1 MTACLVFLPLLAVV
15 AILMG
20 SNPRRTARI
29 TTTLMLLGGVTLAA
43 LWAMN
48 MRNGLAIDPVVL
60 AKPEIRLGLDL
71 YDGMSVIMMLLSVIV
86 AFAASRTGDCED
98 RHSRLW
104 NISILLIAA
113 GAVGAFVS
121 TDLFFFYAFHELA
134 LVPTFLM
141 IGILGRGE
149 RRQIAWKVTIYLA
162 FGSIVL
168 LAGLL
173 WLVTASGSSSL
184 SFDELLR
191 TSIPIEAQRGISLFL
206 IVGFGTLVSLFPFHS
221 WAAPAYASAPAPI
234 SMLHAGVLKKFGLYG
249 LLRLHPLVSEGM
261 HHWLDLLIVLL
272 IGNILW
278 VGFVTIN
285 QKRLDTMLGNSSVMH
300 MGYIFLAFAALTEA
314 GSNLANPIAQPAAIL
329 LMFGHGVTIAM
340 LFGLADRIE
349 NRTGTL
355 ELRDLGGLAGKTP
368 GLAFL
373 FGLAAMASIGLPGLA
388 NFAGEVMVF
397 IAGFKGWHHGDPFGW
412 VQLATIAALW
422 GLVISAVYM
431 LRAYRSIFQGPEV
444 QATREAADLTATE
457 RPPAIFLAFV
467 LLAVGFFPNLLLGL
481 IDKPEDET
489 VLDLQAITTSIEP
502 APGAT
507 GLYSRQPATGN

>member
-20 SNPRRTARI
+20 SNPRRTTRI
-29 TTTLMLLGGVTLAA
+29 TTSLMLLGGITLAA

-48 MRNGLAIDPVVL
+48 MRDGLAIDPVVL
-60 AKPEIRLGLDL
+60 TKPEIRLGFDL

-173 WLVTASGSSSL
+173 WLVAASGSSSL

-191 TSIPIEAQRGISLFL
+191 TSIPVEAQRGISLFL

-221 WAAPAYASAPAPI
+221 WAAPAYASA
-234 SMLHAGVLKKFGLYG
+234 
-249 LLRLHPLVSEGM
+249 
-261 HHWLDLLIVLL
+261 
-272 IGNILW
+272 
-278 VGFVTIN
+278 
-285 QKRLDTMLGNSSVMH
+285 
-300 MGYIFLAFAALTEA
+300 
-314 GSNLANPIAQPAAIL
+314 
-329 LMFGHGVTIAM
+329 
-340 LFGLADRIE
+340 
-349 NRTGTL
+349 
-355 ELRDLGGLAGKTP
+355 
-368 GLAFL
+368 
-373 FGLAAMASIGLPGLA
+373 
-388 NFAGEVMVF
+388 
-397 IAGFKGWHHGDPFGW
+397 
-412 VQLATIAALW
+412 
-422 GLVISAVYM
+422 
-431 LRAYRSIFQGPEV
+431 
-444 QATREAADLTATE
+444 
-457 RPPAIFLAFV
+457 
-467 LLAVGFFPNLLLGL
+467 
-481 IDKPEDET
+481 
-489 VLDLQAITTSIEP
+489 
-502 APGAT
+502 
-507 GLYSRQPATGN
+507 